1 MLETRDQS
9 LNLLILSVKIMIIF
23 NKLRILGLIFI
34 AGAQCKD
41 ENFFF
46 KRLRIFKMALLKLR
60 F

>member
-1 MLETRDQS
+1 MFLMLETRDQS

-23 NKLRILGLIFI
+23 IKLRILGLIFI

-46 KRLRIFKMALLKLR
+46 
-60 F
+60 

>member
-1 MLETRDQS
+1 MFLMLETRDQS

-23 NKLRILGLIFI
+23 IKLRILGLIFI
-34 AGAQCKD
+34 AGAQCID

-46 KRLRIFKMALLKLR
+46 LKIEN